1 MRMRSS
7 CSPLW
12 LALIAA
18 ALMPLGCGGSS
29 GSSST
34 PTPAATPSPAP
45 VGGGAISAPNVITV
59 AAGQSAAGT
68 NIVVPAP
75 AISPALNIIAL
86 GVTTGSGGS
95 ASNTGALIARGATKM
110 VLIFGAGLS
119 ACEQIAISG
128 TSDITIS
135 SPQSIKSTTGIPGI
149 AFQAA
154 VASSAALGARTVIVT
169 DAHGD
174 ITTFTGGF
182 EVMQ

>member
-1 MRMRSS
+1 MRSS

-12 LALIAA
+12 FALIAV
-18 ALMPLGCGGSS
+18 ALMALGCGGSS

-34 PTPAATPSPAP
+34 STPAATPAPAP
-45 VGGGAISAPNVITV
+45 VGGGAIAAPNVITV
-59 AAGQSAAGT
+59 AAGQSAGGT

-95 ASNTGALIARGATKM
+95 ASSTGALIARGATKT

-119 ACEQIAISG
+119 ASDPIAISG
-128 TSDITIS
+128 PNDITVS

-149 AFQAA
+149 AFQAG
-154 VASSAALGARTVIVT
+154 VASSAALGARTVVVT
-169 DAHGD
+169 DMHGD
-174 ITTFTGGF
+174 IATFTGGL
-182 EVMQ
+182 EVTQ